1 MNVADDVSRG
11 ISVQSLT
18 ARWQRG
24 PAFLRLSE
32 KEWPHDGSVVNE
44 TEEMKEEC
52 RRVHMCTKTTAEHP
66 IGCKQF
72 SCWRRLVR
80 VTTYV
85 LRVVWNLR
93 RQICQNIGS
102 EETYSPE
109 MVLSQPKSYDTPK
122 YSEDSFPLE
131 DNIA

>member
-32 KEWPHDGSVVNE
+32 KERPHDGSVVNE

-52 RRVHMCTKTTAEHP
+52 RRVHMCTKTKAL
-66 IGCKQF
+66 
-72 SCWRRLVR
+72 LV
-80 VTTYV
+80 V
-85 LRVVWNLR
+85 N
-93 RQICQNIGS
+93 
-102 EETYSPE
+102 
-109 MVLSQPKSYDTPK
+109 
-122 YSEDSFPLE
+122 SFPVGGGLSE
-131 DNIA
+131 LPHKCSE

>member
-1 MNVADDVSRG
+1 MLQTMFLVV
-11 ISVQSLT
+11 
-18 ARWQRG
+18 RWQRG

-44 TEEMKEEC
+44 TKEMKEKC
-52 RRVHMCTKTTAEHP
+52 RQVHMCTKSKAEHP

-72 SCWRRLVR
+72 SCGRRLVL

-93 RQICQNIGS
+93 RQICNKISS

-109 MVLSQPKSYDTPK
+109 MVLSQPKS
-122 YSEDSFPLE
+122 
-131 DNIA
+131 